1 MNPKYAE
8 ILKFVNNDPD
18 TLSLLYDLDFMPEQL
33 EEDSKS
39 WIKML
44 IIAHHMCIERLNNDG
59 IYEPDNCV
67 WDTRKAQAN
76 NRRSSRILEFN
87 GESKTM
93 TQWGEFLG
101 IKPKTIWKRL
111 DDGWS
116 IEKSLTY

>member
-44 IIAHHMCIERLNNDG
+44 IIAHHMRSIKRESIKSTVD
-59 IYEPDNCV
+59 
-67 WDTRKAQAN
+67 KA
-76 NRRSSRILEFN
+76 
-87 GESKTM
+87 
-93 TQWGEFLG
+93 
-101 IKPKTIWKRL
+101 
-111 DDGWS
+111 
-116 IEKSLTY
+116 SLI